1 MIDELRILLARTT
14 AGEGFAKNDNVR
26 PNVVPFEAEHLTGS
40 AKTSLN
46 LITDQKNVVFLADLS
61 ALGKVT
67 IVRNEDTV
75 DGSITVIFWIHKDE
89 GDLPRFTLNGLNQ
102 EGCNF
107 IAVLLEH
114 LLQILGVVVPD
125 QPGVPSRADVFQERT
140 KTSPR
145 LRVGGH
151 RDNTNSPSVE
161 ITLDR
166 KDLGLA
172 VGNLLL
178 LVTPL
183 TRELDSSFNGLGTSV
198 HR

>member
-14 AGEGFAKNDNVR
+14 AGKGFAKNDNVR
-26 PNVVPFEAEHLTGS
+26 PDVVPLEAEHLTGS

-75 DGSITVIFWIHKDE
+75 DGSIAVTFWIHKDE

-114 LLQILGVVVPD
+114 LLQILGVIVPD

-161 ITLDR
+161 VTLDR
-166 KDLGLA
+166 KDLCLA

-183 TRELDSSFNGLGTSV
+183 TRELDGSLNGLGTSV